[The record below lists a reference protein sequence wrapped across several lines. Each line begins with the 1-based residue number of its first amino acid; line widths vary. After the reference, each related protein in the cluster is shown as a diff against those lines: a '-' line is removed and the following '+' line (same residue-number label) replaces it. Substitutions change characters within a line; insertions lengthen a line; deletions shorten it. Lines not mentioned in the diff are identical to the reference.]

1 MTEDAFKRAY
11 IEVHTGRRQRA
22 KTDLSLFDLNGQ
34 LGNAVERHHAKF
46 TPEERDM
53 VTGTTHP
60 TKWHAGRDHL

>member
-1 MTEDAFKRAY
+1 MTDDAFKRAY
-11 IEVHTGRRQRA
+11 IEVHTGRRRRA

-53 VTGTTHP
+53 VSRIL
-60 TKWHAGRDHL
+60 HALDEIAEGHR